1 LAKRVIVLTGGI
13 GSGKSL
19 AADHFAA
26 KGITVVDADALSRQL
41 TAPGGAAL
49 AAIRSALGPQWFA
62 QDGGLDRDRVRALVF
77 ADPSARRQLEAI
89 LHPMIRRAAQVA
101 LALAPDPYA
110 IYMVPLWIET
120 HRSPT
125 QPGPTEEPVEGVIVV
140 DCAQETQIQRVM
152 QRSGLT
158 REDVLAIM
166 ATQASR
172 EERREKATHLLNNDG
187 GIEQLAQQVDAL
199 HEQLIH
205 S

>member
-1 LAKRVIVLTGGI
+1 MAKRVIVLTGGI

-19 AADHFAA
+19 AADYFAA

-77 ADPSARRQLEAI
+77 ADPSARQRLEAI
-89 LHPMIRRAAQVA
+89 LHPMIRHEARAA

-120 HRSPT
+120 HRSPA
-125 QPGPTEEPVEGVIVV
+125 QPSPTEDPVEGVIVV

-158 REDVLAIM
+158 REEVLAIM

-172 EERREKATHLLNNDG
+172 EERRSKATHLLNNDG

-199 HEQLIH
+199 HQQLIH

>member
-1 LAKRVIVLTGGI
+1 MAKRVIVLTGGI

-49 AAIRSALGPQWFA
+49 AAIRSALGPQWFTR
-62 QDGGLDRDRVRALVF
+62 DGGLDRDRMRALVF

-89 LHPMIRRAAQVA
+89 LHPMIRREAQAA

-120 HRSPT
+120 HRSPA
-125 QPGPTEEPVEGVIVV
+125 QPGPTENPVEGVIVV

-152 QRSGLT
+152 QRSGLK

-172 EERREKATHLLNNDG
+172 EERQTKATHLLNNDG

-199 HEQLIH
+199 HQQLIH

>member
-77 ADPSARRQLEAI
+77 ADPSARQQLEAI
-89 LHPMIRRAAQVA
+89 LHPMIRREAQAA

-120 HRSPT
+120 HRSPA
-125 QPGPTEEPVEGVIVV
+125 QSRPTEDPVEGVIVV
-140 DCAQETQIQRVM
+140 DCAEETQIQRVM
-152 QRSGLT
+152 RRSGLT

-172 EERREKATHLLNNDG
+172 EERRASATHLLNNDA
-187 GIEQLAQQVDAL
+187 GIEQLGRQVAAL

>member
-1 LAKRVIVLTGGI
+1 MLTGGI

-19 AADHFAA
+19 AADRFAS

-41 TAPGGAAL
+41 TAPGGDAI
-49 AAIRSALGPQWFA
+49 AAIRSALGQQYIA
-62 QDGGLDRDRVRALVF
+62 QDGGLDRDRARAQILS
-77 ADPSARRQLEAI
+77 DPAARRQLEAI
-89 LHPMIRRAAQVA
+89 LHPMIRREAQAA
-101 LALAPDPYA
+101 LALAADPYA

-125 QPGPTEEPVEGVIVV
+125 GPSPTELEISGIIVV
-140 DCAQETQIQRVM
+140 DCAKETQIQRVM
-152 QRSGLT
+152 QRSGLC

-166 ATQASR
+166 AVQASR
-172 EERREKATHLLNNDG
+172 EERRANATYLLNNDG
-187 GIEQLAQQVDAL
+187 SVEHLAQQVNAL

>member
-41 TAPGGAAL
+41 TAPGGAAI
-49 AAIRSALGPQWFA
+49 AAIRSAMGPQWFRK
-62 QDGGLDRDRVRALVF
+62 DGGLDRDRVRALVF
-77 ADPSARRQLEAI
+77 ADPSARQQLEAI
-89 LHPMIRRAAQVA
+89 LHPMIRCEAQAA
-101 LALAPDPYA
+101 LALAPEPYV

-120 HRSPT
+120 HRSPMRSR
-125 QPGPTEEPVEGVIVV
+125 PTEGPVEGIIVG
-140 DCAQETQIQRVM
+140 DCAEETQIQRVM

-172 EERREKATHLLNNDG
+172 AERQANATHLLNNDG
-187 GIEQLAQQVDAL
+187 GIEQLAQQIDAL
-199 HEQLIH
+199 HQQLIH

>member
-1 LAKRVIVLTGGI
+1 MAKRVIVLTGGI

-19 AADHFAA
+19 AADHFAS

-41 TAPGGAAL
+41 TAPGGAAI
-49 AAIRSALGPQWFA
+49 ATIRSAMGPQWFRK
-62 QDGGLDRDRVRALVF
+62 DGGLDRDRVRALVF
-77 ADPSARRQLEAI
+77 ADPSARQQLEAI
-89 LHPMIRRAAQVA
+89 LHPMIRREAQAA

-125 QPGPTEEPVEGVIVV
+125 QPRPTEGPVEGVIVV
-140 DCAQETQIQRVM
+140 DCAEETQIRRVM
-152 QRSGLT
+152 QRSGLA

-172 EERREKATHLLNNDG
+172 AERQANATYLLNNDG
-187 GIEQLAQQVDAL
+187 GVEQLAQQIDTL
-199 HEQLIH
+199 HQQLIH

>member
-1 LAKRVIVLTGGI
+1 MLTGGI

-19 AADHFAA
+19 AADYFAA

-49 AAIRSALGPQWFA
+49 AAIRSALGPQWFRR
-62 QDGGLDRDRVRALVF
+62 DGGLDRDRVRALVF
-77 ADPSARRQLEAI
+77 ADPSARQRLEAI
-89 LHPMIRRAAQVA
+89 LHPMIRHEARAA

-120 HRSPT
+120 HRSPA
-125 QPGPTEEPVEGVIVV
+125 EDPVEGVIVV

-152 QRSGLT
+152 RRSGLT
-158 REDVLAIM
+158 REEVLAIM
-166 ATQASR
+166 ATQANR
-172 EERREKATHLLNNDG
+172 EERRSKATHLLNNDG

-199 HEQLIH
+199 HQQLIH

>member
-1 LAKRVIVLTGGI
+1 LAKRIIVLTGGI

-26 KGITVVDADALSRQL
+26 KGITVVDADALARQL

-49 AAIRSALGPQWFA
+49 AAIRSAFGPQWFA
-62 QDGGLDRDRVRALVF
+62 QDGGLDRERVRALVF
-77 ADPSARRQLEAI
+77 ANPSARQQLEAI
-89 LHPMIRRAAQVA
+89 LHPMIRREAQAA

-120 HRSPT
+120 HRSPS
-125 QPGPTEEPVEGVIVV
+125 QSRPAEGPIEGVIVV
-140 DCAQETQIQRVM
+140 DCAEETQIQRVM
-152 QRSGLT
+152 QRSGLQ

-172 EERREKATHLLNNDG
+172 EERRANATHLLNNDG
-187 GIEQLAQQVDAL
+187 EIEQLAQQVDAL
-199 HEQLIH
+199 HQQLIH

>member
-1 LAKRVIVLTGGI
+1 MAKRIIVLTGGI

-26 KGITVVDADALSRQL
+26 KGITVVDADALARQL

-49 AAIRSALGPQWFA
+49 AAIRSAFGPQWFA

-77 ADPSARRQLEAI
+77 ADPSARQQLEAI
-89 LHPMIRRAAQVA
+89 LHPMIRSEAQAA

-120 HRSPT
+120 HRSPP
-125 QPGPTEEPVEGVIVV
+125 QSRPAEGPIEGVIVV
-140 DCAQETQIQRVM
+140 DCAEETQIQRVM
-152 QRSGLT
+152 QRSGLQ

-172 EERREKATHLLNNDG
+172 EERRANATHLLNNDG
-187 GIEQLAQQVDAL
+187 EIEQLAQQVDAL
-199 HEQLIH
+199 HQQLIH

>member
-26 KGITVVDADALSRQL
+26 KGITVVDADALSR
-41 TAPGGAAL
+41 
-49 AAIRSALGPQWFA
+49 
-62 QDGGLDRDRVRALVF
+62 
-77 ADPSARRQLEAI
+77 
-89 LHPMIRRAAQVA
+89 AAQAA